1 VGWRVSTI
9 SHHREQ
15 VPDGY
20 LSPCNAA
27 TVSPNLKVN
36 MTEAVINQNQQ
47 AQAFSPFGK
56 RNANKDR
63 IEQEEA
69 ELKRLA
75 EDKNNPPEENDG
87 DDSNL
92 PAEEKSFKKRYGDL
106 RRHSQQQ
113 QVALQKQIDELRS
126 QLQSSTEKQI
136 KLPKSEEELNEW
148 AKTYPDVAKI
158 VETIAIKKAK
168 EQTQALDERFKQLD
182 EREHQTAKD
191 KAEAELMRL
200 HPDFDSIRDD
210 DDFHNWVEDQPKWV
224 QDALYDN
231 DSDARAAARAID
243 LYKADKNIKTKKSTS
258 DKGAAESVNT
268 RGSRSAP
275 TGESKDGVFYESQV
289 SKMSTFEYEK
299 NQEAIAKALQSGK
312 FVYDISGN
320 AR

>member
-1 VGWRVSTI
+1 
-9 SHHREQ
+9 
-15 VPDGY
+15 
-20 LSPCNAA
+20 
-27 TVSPNLKVN
+27 
-36 MTEAVINQNQQ
+36 MTEAVVNQNQQ

-69 ELKRLA
+69 ELKELA
-75 EDKNNPPEENDG
+75 EDKSNPQDPE
-87 DDSNL
+87 DSNL
-92 PAEEKSFKKRYGDL
+92 SAEEKSFKKRYGDL

-113 QVALQKQIDELRS
+113 QVTLQKQIDDLRS

-148 AKTYPDVAKI
+148 ARAYPDVAKI

-182 EREHQTAKD
+182 EREHQTSKD
-191 KAEAELMRL
+191 KAEAELTRL
-200 HPDFDSIRDD
+200 HPDFDRIRDD
-210 DDFHNWVEDQPKWV
+210 DEFHSWVEEQPKWI

-231 DSDARAAARAID
+231 ESDAMSAARAID
-243 LYKADKNIKTKKSTS
+243 LYKADKGIKTKKAAS

-275 TGESKDGVFYESQV
+275 TGESKDGVFYESEV

-299 NQEAIAKALQSGK
+299 NQEAISKALQSGK
-312 FVYDISGN
+312 FVYDVSGS

>member
-1 VGWRVSTI
+1 
-9 SHHREQ
+9 
-15 VPDGY
+15 
-20 LSPCNAA
+20 
-27 TVSPNLKVN
+27 

-69 ELKRLA
+69 ELKQLA
-75 EDKNNPPEENDG
+75 EDKSNPQESQDPE
-87 DDSNL
+87 DSNL
-92 PAEEKSFKKRYGDL
+92 SAEEKSFKKRYGDL

-113 QVALQKQIDELRS
+113 QVALQKQIDELHS
-126 QLQSSTEKQI
+126 QLQQSTEKQI

-148 AKTYPDVAKI
+148 ARAYPDVAKI

-182 EREHQTAKD
+182 EREYQTAKD
-191 KAEAELMRL
+191 KAEAELTRL
-200 HPDFDSIRDD
+200 HPDFDVIRDD
-210 DDFHNWVEDQPKWV
+210 DAFHTWVEEQPKWV

-231 DSDARAAARAID
+231 ESDAVSAARAID
-243 LYKADKNIKTKKSTS
+243 LYKADKGIKTKKASS

-312 FVYDISGN
+312 FVYDVSGN